1 VFDAIVLAGGQATR
15 LGGADKPALAL
26 GDRSLLERVLA
37 AVDDADRVIVVG
49 PTRPLT
55 SVRRTV
61 QWCRE
66 EPAGGGPVAGL
77 AAGLRHVTAD
87 VVVTLAADLPSI
99 APAVPPLLAA
109 LAAGTADWAALVDDG
124 GRVNYLAAAW
134 RRAAL
139 QRAMA
144 GLGEL
149 SGASMRALTS
159 AVPLAPVPDTQGW
172 GLDCDTWGDVDEA
185 RRRLNREGTP
195 P

>member
-1 VFDAIVLAGGQATR
+1 MFDAIVLAGGRATR
-15 LGGADKPALAL
+15 LDGTDKPALVI

-49 PTRPLT
+49 PARPLR
-55 SVRRTV
+55 SVRRSV

-77 AAGLRHVTAD
+77 AAGMKHVTAD
-87 VVVTLAADLPSI
+87 AVVTLAADLPSI
-99 APAVPPLLAA
+99 APAVPRLLAA
-109 LAAGTADWAALVDDG
+109 ISGGPADWAALVDDG

-139 QRAMA
+139 QQAMES
-144 GLGEL
+144 LGEV

-159 AVPLAPVPDTQGW
+159 TVPPTPVPDTQGW